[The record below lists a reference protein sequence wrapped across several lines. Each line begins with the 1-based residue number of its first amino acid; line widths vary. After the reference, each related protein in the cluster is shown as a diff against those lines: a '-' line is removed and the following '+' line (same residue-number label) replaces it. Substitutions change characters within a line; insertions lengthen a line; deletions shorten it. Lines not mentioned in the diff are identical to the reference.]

1 MADCVEINAPCSVED
16 LMNNRLMLP
25 VEMEVNDLRLRGLG
39 IQQGSLYSKAWLAR
53 YDRLFRMVRALP
65 LE

>member
-1 MADCVEINAPCSVED
+1 MLGGGLDEQPPDASGGDGSQ
-16 LMNNRLMLP
+16 RLASA
-25 VEMEVNDLRLRGLG
+25 GIG